1 MLETVCSLKIK
12 KKEQKTQFLS
22 LRKLLY
28 RSVSTIYKYVYQQNQ
43 VKMGQINDK
52 LSDFDADYQN

>member
-12 KKEQKTQFLS
+12 KKEQKTHFLS
-22 LRKLLY
+22 LQKTVLPKC
-28 RSVSTIYKYVYQQNQ
+28 VYKYVYQQNQ
-43 VKMGQINDK
+43 VRMGQINDK